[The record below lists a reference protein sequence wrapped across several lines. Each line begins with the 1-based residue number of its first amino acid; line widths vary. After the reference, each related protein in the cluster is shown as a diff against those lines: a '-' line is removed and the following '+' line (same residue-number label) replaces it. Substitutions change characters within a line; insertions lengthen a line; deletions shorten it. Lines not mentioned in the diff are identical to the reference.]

1 VLTECD
7 SDGDGA
13 DTVRI
18 GLLQGRP
25 HDTIAGKVQARWG
38 GGISWRIMVPYS
50 TISTTVLYNRPLASS
65 IKVRIMVFQNC

>member
-1 VLTECD
+1 MLTECD

-13 DTVRI
+13 DAVRI

-38 GGISWRIMVPYS
+38 GISWRITVPYS
-50 TISTTVLYNRPLASS
+50 TISTAVLYSRPLVSS
-65 IKVRIMVFQNC
+65 IKVGIMVFQNC